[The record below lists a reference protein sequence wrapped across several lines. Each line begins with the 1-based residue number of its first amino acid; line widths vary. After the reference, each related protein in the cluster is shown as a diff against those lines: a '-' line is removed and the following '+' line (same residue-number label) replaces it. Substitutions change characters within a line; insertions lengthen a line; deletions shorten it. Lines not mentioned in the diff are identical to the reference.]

1 MECEDIPIFQSST
14 KQLLLLKHLLSFLY
28 WYNSNN
34 NFFAFVIPRYV
45 QCCLS
50 PEIAETAFLQF
61 LSPLCLRQLFVSLLL
76 LGELL
81 FASCQSVV
89 PEVRLVPLYTTLITR
104 ALSSAIQT
112 ENHSG
117 SHLTETNLRRQ
128 VIIFSTEWNWIPFP
142 TNHLGNEVVSGLYS
156 VDKLQLTCLNMKPH
170 IIRYCCRS
178 GVLIYG

>member
-1 MECEDIPIFQSST
+1 MPGSMVNTVPKSWLRRTITASWCPAVWPHLSPQQGQIIVPQQHPASDRSPWVSSCLPTTHSPTPSTPGGRYASNNRGEALLLGCAFKYCWRLEKEGGLMECEDIPIFQSST

-81 FASCQSVV
+81 FASC
-89 PEVRLVPLYTTLITR
+89 
-104 ALSSAIQT
+104 
-112 ENHSG
+112 
-117 SHLTETNLRRQ
+117 
-128 VIIFSTEWNWIPFP
+128 
-142 TNHLGNEVVSGLYS
+142 
-156 VDKLQLTCLNMKPH
+156 
-170 IIRYCCRS
+170 
-178 GVLIYG
+178 